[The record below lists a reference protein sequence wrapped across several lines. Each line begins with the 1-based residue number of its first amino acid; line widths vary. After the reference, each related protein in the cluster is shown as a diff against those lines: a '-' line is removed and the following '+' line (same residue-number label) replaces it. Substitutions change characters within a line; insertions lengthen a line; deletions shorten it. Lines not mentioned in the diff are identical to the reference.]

1 MPPSPATPDD
11 TALAVA
17 FGARLRGFRE
27 SRRMTQEKLGQAAG
41 IASSTISHIE
51 NGRRG
56 NVSLS
61 RIMRL
66 AAALGCQP
74 GALTNGLPVP
84 TGDE

>member
-1 MPPSPATPDD
+1 MPPSSNVPDD
-11 TALAVA
+11 AALAAA
-17 FGARLRGFRE
+17 FGARVRHHRE
-27 SRRMTQEKLGQAAG
+27 AQGQTQEKLGQAAR

-74 GALTNGLPVP
+74 GDLVNGLPVP
-84 TGDE
+84 AGDE